1 MQDYTPSLLCLP
13 LKYFVFF
20 SVLFLAKQYLFGQES
35 ASVDWNSSA
44 EMDAFMLI
52 VPVQTFPHVPGLCT
66 PLKNDSNF
74 LYNRMVLF
82 GLWKTTQASYH
93 IMFCKNIWHREYG
106 VDFSY
111 HESSLN
117 KFSNSLNKLL
127 VNIYSC

>member
-74 LYNRMVLF
+74 FITEWCSLGYGKQLKLHTTLCSVKIFGIESMVLISPTM
-82 GLWKTTQASYH
+82 KAA
-93 IMFCKNIWHREYG
+93 
-106 VDFSY
+106 
-111 HESSLN
+111 
-117 KFSNSLNKLL
+117 
-127 VNIYSC
+127 